1 MPGDYKVT
9 VFIVGF
15 IAIPIIVLVV
25 YLLRNRR

>member
-15 IAIPIIVLVV
+15 IAIPIIVLV